1 MAGSQVVKI
10 IIVTVK
16 AGASPVKLDLG
27 AGLGAAGHP
36 VQEPLELIVSQLSA
50 ELPGLGH
57 LTQHG
62 LHLPEVVLLR
72 PEIALLRPEMVLLRP
87 EIVLLPT
94 CRPFSGLASIRVLS
108 RARA

>member
-36 VQEPLELIVSQLSA
+36 VQEPLELIVSQLAA

-72 PEIALLRPEMVLLRP
+72 PEIVLL
-87 EIVLLPT
+87 
-94 CRPFSGLASIRVLS
+94 
-108 RARA
+108 